1 VALFWEKNMKS
12 IEDKIK
18 EQEDRKKFL
27 GSIFKDAVSDM
38 QKPKRKSTKKQVK
51 ESRDELINEI
61 LAKMVDKKRSIPKEW
76 ERGFLS
82 AMSVIEGFKSE

>member
-1 VALFWEKNMKS
+1 MQS

-18 EQEDRKKFL
+18 AQEDRKKFL

-38 QKPKRKSTKKQVK
+38 QKPKRKSTKKQIK
-51 ESRDELINEI
+51 ESREELLNEI

-82 AMSVIEGFKSE
+82 AMSVVEMMKDE

>member
-1 VALFWEKNMKS
+1 MN

-18 EQEDRKKFL
+18 AQEDRKKFL
-27 GSIFKDAVSDM
+27 GSILKDAVGDM
-38 QKPKRKSTKKQVK
+38 QKPKRKSTKKQIK
-51 ESRDELINEI
+51 ESKEELLNEI

-82 AMSVIEGFKSE
+82 AMSVVEMMRDE